1 MTDQTYHGWADW
13 TTWNCALWI
22 QNDQWLYDIAKE
34 CVDYKEFLQEVLYM
48 VGMENDATQDG
59 ADWGE
64 ANLDEMNELIAE
76 IQETPHDWAVR
87 TFRGIRIRYNYLKYG
102 NAFH

>member
-1 MTDQTYHGWADW
+1 MTDQTYNGWADW

-34 CVDYKEFLQEVLYM
+34 CVDYKEFLHEVLYM

-64 ANLDEMNELIAE
+64 ANLDEGILYSL
-76 IQETPHDWAVR
+76 R
-87 TFRGIRIRYNYLKYG
+87 TLLRCRITTDHY
-102 NAFH
+102 